1 MMTFF
6 IILTI
11 YYLSKDLWKNEKY
24 FWRAGFSFG
33 LALATKIQAITF
45 MPLIFLYIF
54 YDNFQNKNIHNFF
67 SKSRL
72 FIKTLLLSFSVFL
85 ITNPYIIHPIGFKA
99 FKNSFFNN
107 IDSLSSH
114 SDIITYSITDKINN
128 AIDFYYFDKYFFIII
143 ILISFF
149 LSFKILNKKK
159 SKNIFYLVAFYF
171 FINICYM
178 LIIVNKDWQQYY
190 LPLFIVAPL
199 FLIPIIKNYKK
210 IKFYILIG
218 LLGIQATTHFHSYK
232 VIFMKDYG
240 APKKIIGENITQ
252 KKKIMDISNLLIRDL
267 RDHVKKDT
275 NILIENGIPF
285 DFLSLGLSYN
295 NIQIIYGQLKKSM
308 FQLEYYSKNSN
319 SKNLKNFKEN
329 EFIILSKNSIYFKEE
344 KLNQE
349 VVKDGYENARKIVQ
363 NFMNSGSLGYELFKK
378 NKYLYIFR
386 KK

>member
-1 MMTFF
+1 
-6 IILTI
+6 
-11 YYLSKDLWKNEKY
+11 
-24 FWRAGFSFG
+24 
-33 LALATKIQAITF
+33 
-45 MPLIFLYIF
+45 
-54 YDNFQNKNIHNFF
+54 
-67 SKSRL
+67 
-72 FIKTLLLSFSVFL
+72 
-85 ITNPYIIHPIGFKA
+85 
-99 FKNSFFNN
+99 
-107 IDSLSSH
+107 
-114 SDIITYSITDKINN
+114 
-128 AIDFYYFDKYFFIII
+128 
-143 ILISFF
+143 
-149 LSFKILNKKK
+149 
-159 SKNIFYLVAFYF
+159 
-171 FINICYM
+171 
-178 LIIVNKDWQQYY
+178 
-190 LPLFIVAPL
+190 
-199 FLIPIIKNYKK
+199 
-210 IKFYILIG
+210 
-218 LLGIQATTHFHSYK
+218 
-232 VIFMKDYG
+232 
-240 APKKIIGENITQ
+240 
-252 KKKIMDISNLLIRDL
+252 MDISNLLIRDL